1 MKSMVFSENF
11 MIAIDIM
18 SFLNTNYQIFGK
30 VFSKILNKKSTKF
43 NNLKQVK
50 NDDSDEVHFLIW

>member
-30 VFSKILNKKSTKF
+30 VFFKILNKKIYKIQQF
-43 NNLKQVK
+43 KAG
-50 NDDSDEVHFLIW
+50 

>member
-30 VFSKILNKKSTKF
+30 VFFKILNYKSTKF

-50 NDDSDEVHFLIW
+50 NNDSDEVHLLI